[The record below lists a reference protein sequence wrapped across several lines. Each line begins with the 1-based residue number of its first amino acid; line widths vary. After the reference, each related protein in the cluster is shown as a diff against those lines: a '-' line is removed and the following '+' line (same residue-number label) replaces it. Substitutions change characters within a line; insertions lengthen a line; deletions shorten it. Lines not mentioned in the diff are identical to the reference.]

1 MKEVYERVEICEICG
16 QNFKVTSKHS
26 HPKRCP
32 ECAAAIT
39 GRRAAEVIVMKKKR
53 SKVSNLDVLAR
64 QARRYGLSY
73 GQYVGMKRAGYR
85 IRPIKKK
92 VAIDYREEEWIAG
105 LYAIVER
112 GRKRKLSESRKGG
125 EMTH

>member
-1 MKEVYERVEICEICG
+1 
-16 QNFKVTSKHS
+16 
-26 HPKRCP
+26 
-32 ECAAAIT
+32 
-39 GRRAAEVIVMKKKR
+39 MKKKR

-73 GQYVGMKRAGYR
+73 GQYVGMKRAGYQ
-85 IRPIKKK
+85 IRSIKKK

-112 GRKRKLSESRKGG
+112 GRKRKLFEQREGG